1 MDAVAKLLAELREH
15 LREHFEQE
23 ETGGFLEES
32 IARMPRLSGAASDVI
47 ADHPRLLAELDSLL
61 ESVGHRDTS
70 DAAWSEASRGF
81 SVFADHLLAHE
92 RNENAVVQA
101 GYNEDLGFGD

>member
-1 MDAVAKLLAELREH
+1 
-15 LREHFEQE
+15 
-23 ETGGFLEES
+23 
-32 IARMPRLSGAASDVI
+32 MPRLSGAASDVI